1 MDILIFAG
9 AAVSLIGL
17 LGLVYCIVSALRARK
32 ASLSDEEMRLHLR
45 GLVAWNMGALF
56 TSILGLMMV
65 AAGVFLG

>member
-32 ASLSDEEMRLHLR
+32 AGLSDEEMRLHLR

-65 AAGVFLG
+65 TAGVFLS